1 MVMDKPNDIIIRYT
15 VYGFLIGIFFPFAS
29 LLLHSFTG
37 DTSFTLHGFGYLH
50 MFFPGQY
57 LLDVIPL
64 LTTVAGIIAGI
75 QTARNQVTINHQRM
89 EGQQRSEKILDFTA
103 KLIHN
108 QLDAEL
114 DLKNTDDPLG
124 EALIN
129 LRNNLKNNTEEQ
141 QNRKMEDDQRNWI
154 SGGLATVGDI
164 LRRPFDNLEEFS
176 YNIISYLVKYLD
188 ANQGGF
194 FLIEQDEE
202 EVRYFDLKASY
213 AYDRKKFTDKRVE
226 WGEGLIG
233 TCALEK
239 ESIHMT
245 DLPDGYL
252 EITSGLGLATPDNL
266 LIVPLIT
273 QDEVLGILELASFNT
288 IQKFEISFVESVAE
302 RTAITI
308 SSLRSSIRTAS
319 LLKESQSQAEVMAQ
333 QEEKMRQNMEQL
345 KKTQEQA
352 AQQAEK
358 FISFSN
364 SVNHTLIRAEYG
376 TDGTL
381 LYANT
386 KFLHKLGY
394 FSNSEVEGQH
404 ISKFIDQKDREW
416 FDPIWNRLSEGGKHY
431 EGYMKHVSKE
441 GQDLWT
447 MSTYTCVRK
456 DDGSVEKILFLA
468 IDNTEQ
474 KKQSID
480 YEGQIESIN
489 RLNIKAEFAPDG
501 KYINC
506 NELFLETLKY
516 TRNELEKMS
525 VFEFI
530 EKNELD
536 SFHEIWEG
544 IIRGIAYQGQLKTRT
559 KYDDEKWFRVSYTAV
574 EDMYGEVAKV
584 IYLATD
590 ITNERIMELESRKYT
605 DQLKIQEDK
614 LKLSSVELKKKLEQT
629 KTDLEAQYQLITKE
643 RNRFEKTLA
652 DHADVV
658 LTIDQ
663 GSRILFINRAA
674 EKFWNIKAGNILG
687 KDIKSLFPGEPDQY
701 DSFLV
706 SLFSP
711 RTVKITGEKKNVKIP
726 GGDGKMHAAQI
737 LLSMSE
743 ATDEVS
749 YTAFI
754 SL

>member
-1 MVMDKPNDIIIRYT
+1 MDKPNDIVIRYT

-37 DTSFTLHGFGYLH
+37 DVTFTLHGFGYLH
-50 MFFPGQY
+50 NLFPGQY
-57 LLDVIPL
+57 LLDVIPV
-64 LTTVAGIIAGI
+64 LTTAGSIIAGI
-75 QTARNQVTINHQRM
+75 RTARNQVSIHHQLM
-89 EGQQRSEKILDFTA
+89 EAEQRSEKTLDFTA

-114 DLKNTDDPLG
+114 DLRDADDPLG

-129 LRNNLKNNTEEQ
+129 LRNNLKNNREEQ
-141 QNRKMEDDQRNWI
+141 QKRKMEDDQRNWI
-154 SGGLATVGDI
+154 SAGLATVGDI
-164 LRRPFDNLEEFS
+164 LRRPFDNMEEFS
-176 YNIISYLVKYLD
+176 YNIISYLVKYLE

-194 FLIEQDEE
+194 FLLEQDVD
-202 EVRYFDLKASY
+202 EVRFFDLKASY
-213 AYDRKKFTDKRVE
+213 AYDRKKFADKRIE

-266 LIVPLIT
+266 LIVPMIT
-273 QDEVLGILELASFNT
+273 QDEVLGIVELASFNT
-288 IQKFEISFVESVAE
+288 IEKFEISFVESVAE
-302 RTAITI
+302 RTAMTI

-319 LLKESQSQAEVMAQ
+319 LLKESQDQAEVMAQ
-333 QEEKMRQNMEQL
+333 QEDKMRQNMEQL
-345 KKTQEQA
+345 KETQEKA

-358 FISFSN
+358 FISFTN

-394 FSNSEVEGQH
+394 FSNLEVEGKH
-404 ISKFIDQKDREW
+404 ISKFIDDKDREW

-468 IDNTEQ
+468 IDDTEQ
-474 KKQSID
+474 KKQSLD
-480 YEGQIESIN
+480 HEGQIESLN

-516 TRNELEKMS
+516 TRKELEKMS

-536 SFHEIWEG
+536 TFLEIWQG
-544 IIRGIAYQGQLKTRT
+544 ITRGVAYQGQMKTRT
-559 KYDDEKWFRVSYTAV
+559 KFDDEKWFRVSYTAV
-574 EDMYGEVAKV
+574 NDMYGEVAKV

-590 ITNERIMELESRKYT
+590 ITNEKIMELESRKYT

-614 LKLSSVELKKKLEQT
+614 LKLASVELKKKLEQT
-629 KTDLEAQYQLITKE
+629 KTDLEAQYQLITSE
-643 RNRFEKTLA
+643 RNRFEKTLTN
-652 DHADVV
+652 HADIV
-658 LTIDQ
+658 LTFDQ
-663 GSRILFINRAA
+663 GSRVIFINRAA
-674 EKFWNIKAGNILG
+674 EKFWNVKAGNILG
-687 KDIKSLFPGEPDQY
+687 KDIKSLFPGENDQY

-711 RTVKITGEKKNVKIP
+711 RAVKITGEKKNLQIP
-726 GGDGKMHAAQI
+726 GGDGNLHTAQI

-743 ATDEVS
+743 TSDEVS